1 METRRR
7 LSADGRPL
15 HEVVAGR
22 IRADIIAGEFEPGD
36 RLAEERLAKQYSVSR
51 NPIREAIRRLESEG
65 FVEVLPNRGATVG
78 RMTVERARELLQVR
92 SALETLVVR
101 LAATERNEEQLAEL
115 GRIVADGQAAVAD
128 GRYEDLAELNSRFHA
143 LLSESSGN
151 HTLRSIICQLQ
162 DKIAWVYVSKLD
174 ARAED
179 SWAEHEAMLAA
190 IEDGDADRAVG
201 LMAGHIA
208 NAEAAYE
215 VRHRD

>member
-7 LSADGRPL
+7 LSEDGRPL
-15 HEVVAGR
+15 NEVVAGL
-22 IRADIIAGEFEPGD
+22 IRADIITGRFAPGD
-36 RLAEERLAKQYSVSR
+36 RLAEERLAKQYSMSR

-65 FVEVLPNRGATVG
+65 FVEVLPNRGATVS

-101 LAATERNEEQLAEL
+101 LAATERTDAQLAAL
-115 GRIVADGQAAVAD
+115 DRIVSDGQAAVAD
-128 GRYEDLAELNSRFHA
+128 GRYEDLADLNSQFHA
-143 LLSESSGN
+143 LLADASTN
-151 HTLRSIICQLQ
+151 HTLTTIISQLQ

-179 SWAEHEAMLAA
+179 SWAEHEAMLDA
-190 IEDGDADRAVG
+190 IRARDAELAVG

-215 VRHRD
+215 VRHPD